1 MANSAPKLQL
11 LEPTLEPL
19 HACLEPGR
27 LVELSGHHDANVPG
41 ARTTAAVS
49 VLRAAQHEG
58 ETAAWI
64 QPRGGPLFPPDL
76 EQSGIDL
83 DALLVVHVPRTI
95 QGSGTT
101 ANDEDALPFRL
112 CKAAELLLRSGA
124 FGIVVVDFCERAPP
138 RSSEAW
144 QGRLL
149 GLARQHATR
158 VLLLT
163 EKPTTADSL
172 GALVGLRIEPRR
184 YRETPP
190 QHWRGGGLFTLE
202 HAVLKNKSGAPL
214 GRVAQD
220 RVRGPWGLR

>member
-1 MANSAPKLQL
+1 MSTSAPRLQL
-11 LEPTLEPL
+11 LDPPLEPL
-19 HACLEPGR
+19 PTCLEPGR
-27 LVELSGHHDANVPG
+27 LVELSGHHDATVPG

-58 ETAAWI
+58 ETTAWI

-83 DALLVVHVPRTI
+83 DALLVVHVPRT
-95 QGSGTT
+95 GNTSAPT
-101 ANDEDALPFRL
+101 DEDALPFRL

-124 FGIVVVDFCERAPP
+124 FGLLIVDFCERAPP
-138 RSSEAW
+138 RGSEAW

-149 GLARQHATR
+149 GLARQHASR

-202 HAVLKNKSGAPL
+202 HAVLKNKSGASL
-214 GRVAQD
+214 RVAQD

>member
-1 MANSAPKLQL
+1 VASTAPKLRL
-11 LEPTLEPL
+11 LEPQLESL
-19 HACLEPGR
+19 AQCVAPGR
-27 LVELSGHHDANVPG
+27 LVEMSGHHDSTVPG

-64 QPRGGPLFPPDL
+64 QPRGGALYPHDL
-76 EQSGIDL
+76 ELYGIDL
-83 DALLVVHVPRTI
+83 DALLVVHVPRTN
-95 QGSGTT
+95 SVAERGTEE
-101 ANDEDALPFRL
+101 NALPFRL

-124 FGIVVVDFCERAPP
+124 FGLVIVDLTERAPP
-138 RSSEAW
+138 SGSEAW

-149 GLARQHATR
+149 GLCRQHDAR

-190 QHWRGGGLFTLE
+190 HNWRGGGLFTLE
-202 HAVLKNKSGAPL
+202 HAVLKNKSGASL
-214 GRVAQD
+214 RVAQD